1 MLAATPLMIIPLVL
15 YNVAVLGIFGG
26 GVATLD
32 REIVSASMVSG
43 AVWTLSLGDVLLL
56 IALSVL
62 FIEILKATSNSSASL
77 LNHMLSMLVFVVFL
91 VEFLLVDSAATQ
103 IFFILTVVAF
113 IEVVGGFAV
122 SVRTAGRDISIGL

>member
-77 LNHMLSMLVFVVFL
+77 LNHMLSMLVFVAFL